1 MNNNKDNNNINNNDF
16 EKNPKQCDIN
26 NLSQLLF

>member
-1 MNNNKDNNNINNNDF
+1 MNNNKDNDNVNNNDF

-26 NLSQLLF
+26 NNKHNK